1 MSVSY
6 DVFTEAFLDK
16 VVDYGIVNG
25 LYDSE
30 ELIYRYMK
38 RAISEFRK
46 SCRHDL
52 STTADDASR
61 TFNVDIPEADLVEI
75 TDIIS
80 DGMVVH
86 WLKPYV
92 YKQENL
98 ENVLNTR
105 DFTTYSPSE
114 LLFRICGAHKQAQSS
129 FTNKVREY
137 SFNHGDLTTL
147 HL

>member
-30 ELIYRYMK
+30 ELIDRYMK
-38 RAISEFRK
+38 RSISEFRK
-46 SCRHDL
+46 SCRYDL
-52 STTADDASR
+52 STTADDTSR
-61 TFNVDIPEADLVEI
+61 AFNVDIPEADLMEI
-75 TDIIS
+75 ADIIS

-114 LLFRICGAHKQAQSS
+114 LLFRISGAHKQAQSS
-129 FTNKVREY
+129 FTNKIREY